1 MPAMSIALAIKN
13 RNNYNKDFTYLSM
26 IEDKKRLEEKNR
38 KLWFF
43 KKKLFKIRYYVNK
56 SL

>member
-1 MPAMSIALAIKN
+1 MSIALAIKN